1 MYLICTKPLYK
12 YIYMYM
18 YMYMYVCMYV
28 CTYLICTKPLYMFWV
43 GEPRQ
48 FFQPSRGKARVGSL
62 GQVGNA

>member
-1 MYLICTKPLYK
+1 
-12 YIYMYM
+12 MYM

-62 GQVGNA
+62 GQVGNAWRGGYNQGR